1 MIWKQV
7 HKILIW
13 NLISLTLRVII
24 SSTSE
29 QFWRC
34 LLRRTSKTAILQF
47 DFYSRWVDKVDSN
60 RIWKASRWCDCT
72 CSKSFSTFSVFWART
87 RWRVG
92 MHHSSDHFLLMLS
105 LRHLK
110 ALQSNHRYSVAFGEQ
125 FMMDAEVV
133 NCGRETSKGQ
143 IILPAQFK
151 ITLLHLVYLNPV
163 YWGVNCW
170 HYILVWC
177 SYCLE
182 PHYTL
187 VFVISWLW
195 LCFHCRDIMVWS
207 VFSSLQVKAMS

>member
-1 MIWKQV
+1 
-7 HKILIW
+7 
-13 NLISLTLRVII
+13 
-24 SSTSE
+24 
-29 QFWRC
+29 
-34 LLRRTSKTAILQF
+34 
-47 DFYSRWVDKVDSN
+47 
-60 RIWKASRWCDCT
+60 
-72 CSKSFSTFSVFWART
+72 
-87 RWRVG
+87 

-143 IILPAQFK
+143 MILPAQFK

-182 PHYTL
+182 THYTL
-187 VFVISWLW
+187 VFVICWLW
-195 LCFHCRDIMVWS
+195 LPFHCRDIMV
-207 VFSSLQVKAMS
+207 